1 MCLLFFIHS
10 LQLSILRNHMNRS
23 PHFED
28 MEYTRII
35 SLNKIA
41 VLEYNHTRGSWIGF
55 TPYTIELA
63 KFWNLNP
70 FGTREAKAL
79 CLNNLGYIQILSN
92 VTYIPT
98 IRVKSVKQ
106 YSGGHPAMLVCSAFN
121 FYPKQIRMTWLRNQK
136 EVTTGVS
143 YSEVM
148 PDGDWYYQIH
158 SYLEYTPTHGEKITC
173 VVEHLSISE
182 PILAIW
188 DPTLPVAARNKIIV
202 GTCGLLLGFV
212 IVSCGFIYHKK
223 KSSVYNAFCQGK
235 GIY

>member
-1 MCLLFFIHS
+1 MTLWLLFFII
-10 LQLSILRNHMNRS
+10 LSIPVDKAKLISVVTVNYYC

-63 KFWNLNP
+63 KFWSLNP
-70 FGTREAKAL
+70 FGTREAKA
-79 CLNNLGYIQILSN
+79 SN
-92 VTYIPT
+92 VTDIPT

-106 YSGGHPAMLVCSAFN
+106 HSGGHPAMLVCSAFN

-158 SYLEYTPTHGEKITC
+158 SYLEYTPTHGERITC
-173 VVEHLSISE
+173 VVEDLSISE

-188 DPTLPVAARNKIIV
+188 DPTLPVAAQNKIIA

-212 IVSCGFIYHKK
+212 IVSFGFIYHNK
-223 KSSVYNAFCQGK
+223 KSSQGK
-235 GIY
+235 GIC